1 MFQISICQGPYNLT
15 NNNIYISVIVLLNM
29 AGIETLP
36 SNLLGMVLGL
46 LDATTL
52 QQVARVSPTMY
63 EKVYQPMVWKE
74 RFTDV
79 AGADRWGRDPEGYLE
94 LLAELRFSTVTK
106 FEFTGT
112 EEVTAE
118 HWDRLT
124 VMMEQ
129 RGNRYKTSM
138 KLSGELCN
146 ISLTSLGRLVQTASC
161 LDVGKTTNLTDMCKE
176 LLLVAIG
183 LPASKVRHARL
194 KGTSFGD
201 DLQPVK
207 FYLDNIV
214 VKTWSFHTDKSSFTE
229 AQLSDIDH
237 GLAGSR
243 RSMELVPANR
253 CSLANCP
260 VAAEEEELKARM
272 DNVANDFLNFFNQ
285 AFNMA

>member
-1 MFQISICQGPYNLT
+1 ML
-15 NNNIYISVIVLLNM
+15 
-29 AGIETLP
+29 IEDYVKKGFINKKNCETHYR
-36 SNLLGMVLGL
+36 GMVL
-46 LDATTL
+46 
-52 QQVARVSPTMY
+52 P
-63 EKVYQPMVWKE
+63 
-74 RFTDV
+74 
-79 AGADRWGRDPEGYLE
+79 
-94 LLAELRFSTVTK
+94 
-106 FEFTGT
+106 
-112 EEVTAE
+112 
-118 HWDRLT
+118 
-124 VMMEQ
+124 
-129 RGNRYKTSM
+129 
-138 KLSGELCN
+138 
-146 ISLTSLGRLVQTASC
+146 
-161 LDVGKTTNLTDMCKE
+161 
-176 LLLVAIG
+176 
-183 LPASKVRHARL
+183 SKVRHARL

-214 VKTWSFHTDKSSFTE
+214 VKTWSLHTDKTSFTE